1 MNLPPMLK
9 SGAAAQVLNATGT
22 VDPASL
28 FPGTS
33 NELTFS
39 LPLPAGF
46 TVSATSDWMVTL
58 PPGFTLPSAS
68 SGQGVNFFGLAP
80 YAYNAVT
87 NPPSTLGPFA
97 APIDGSPAGT
107 LWVWSTL
114 NNAAAYS
121 GITLQ
126 FILRSVLNPTTTG
139 TTGSF
144 AVRIGGTNS
153 TNCIFTVPG
162 ITIAGS

>member
-1 MNLPPMLK
+1 MLK
-9 SGAAAQVLNATGT
+9 PGAAAQTLTATGT
-22 VDPASL
+22 VDPARPT
-28 FPGTS
+28 PGAS
-33 NELTFS
+33 NDLTFS

-46 TVSATSDWMVTL
+46 TISATSSWMVTL

-80 YAYNAVT
+80 YSYNAVT
-87 NPPSTLGPFA
+87 NPPSTLGPFD

-107 LWVWSTL
+107 IWVWSTL
-114 NNAAAYS
+114 NNASPYS

-139 TTGSF
+139 TTASF
-144 AVRIGGTNS
+144 FVRIGGTNS

-162 ITIAGS
+162 FAISSS